1 MLMAMVVAGSS
12 SPFCGRSNPFLLN
25 DANDLVYNPDGNG
38 ESPLVMMLGTLMRV
52 AIYHVICEL
61 WTGLSS

>member
-25 DANDLVYNPDGNG
+25 DANDLVYT
-38 ESPLVMMLGTLMRV
+38 LMAMVMMLGTLMRV
-52 AIYHVICEL
+52 AMYHVICEL